1 MAQMAELLG
10 QAELRQMYQAR
21 TNANLTTSTS
31 ASSSAVVTKRKTA
44 PSAWNTELERYQP
57 NDNSAM
63 SSTVV
68 SKLLSQHTED
78 IRSIRQ
84 SIGGLSEKVEQQGT
98 AIANMVT
105 LSQIQT
111 MMKALLDGKAA
122 EN

>member
-1 MAQMAELLG
+1 M
-10 QAELRQMYQAR
+10 
-21 TNANLTTSTS
+21 STS
-31 ASSSAVVTKRKTA
+31 
-44 PSAWNTELERYQP
+44 
-57 NDNSAM
+57 
-63 SSTVV
+63 VV

-111 MMKALLDGKAA
+111 IMKALLDGNAA